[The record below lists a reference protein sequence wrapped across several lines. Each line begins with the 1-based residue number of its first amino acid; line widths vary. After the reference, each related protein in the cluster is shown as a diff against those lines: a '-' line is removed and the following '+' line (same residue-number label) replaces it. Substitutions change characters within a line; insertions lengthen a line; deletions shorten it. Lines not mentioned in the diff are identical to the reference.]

1 MLWAVVAVVTIPLL
15 MVEVVVLAAAV
26 AVLVEKSAVVV
37 VELQDLL
44 VKATTVEQE
53 TILEV
58 GST

>member
-1 MLWAVVAVVTIPLL
+1 MLLAVVAVVTIPLL
-15 MVEVVVLAAAV
+15 MVEVVVLAEAV